1 MERLRNIQ
9 HSAYRCRDA
18 EQTRWFYEDVLGL
31 PVVAALALDRDEAD
45 GQGVRFMHIF
55 FEMAD
60 GNQIA
65 FFDEP
70 DHASPE
76 DFDKKHGFDLH
87 VAFEVESEEA
97 LEGWRRHLAAQGVET
112 ATIDHGF
119 LHSIYFYD
127 PNGIRLEI
135 TKKTPAYDSTME
147 EEKRDLRERIR
158 AWTDKTR
165 STKVERLGAAAI
177 DNRVPLSEALPSLKA

>member
-1 MERLRNIQ
+1 MEQLKNIQ

-18 EQTRWFYEDVLGL
+18 EQTRWFYEDILGL

-45 GQGVRFMHIF
+45 GEGVRFMHIF

-70 DHASPE
+70 DHAVPD
-76 DFDKKHGFDLH
+76 DFEKRHGFDLH
-87 VAFEVESEEA
+87 VAFEVDGEDELSAWRAHLDANGVDNA
-97 LEGWRRHLAAQGVET
+97 LL
-112 ATIDHGF
+112 DHGF
-119 LHSIYFYD
+119 LRSVYFYD

-135 TKKTPAYDSTME
+135 TTKTPAYASTME
-147 EEKRDLRERIR
+147 DEQKDLRERIR
-158 AWTDKTR
+158 NWTEKTR
-165 STKVERLGAAAI
+165 STKIERLGAAAI
-177 DNRVPLSEALPSLKA
+177 DSREPLTEALPSLK